1 MKLLTVI
8 LAALMLLPTLGH
20 AQNMIA
26 WPVDEAKKDPSFLTY
41 RNTMLELV
49 KAQDTEAFLKLVD
62 PEIHL
67 SFGGHSG
74 HEDMRRQL
82 NLSPDDLSEEYKS
95 QVTELR
101 DQYWNEIAK
110 VLKVGG
116 RFKDAAFVAPYT
128 WTAKTPEDADAYK
141 TYFVTGS
148 NVLLRSAGNSE
159 APIITRLSYNIVY
172 SVYSDEWD
180 LDADYLPIRLP
191 DGQAGYLSSQY
202 LRSQIDYRASFLK
215 LDGKWQ
221 MVMFIAGD

>member
-1 MKLLTVI
+1 MKLLTAI
-8 LAALMLLPTLGH
+8 LTTLMLLPALGH

-62 PEIHL
+62 PNIHL

-95 QVTELR
+95 QATKLR

-110 VLKVGG
+110 VLNLGG
-116 RFKDAAFVAPYT
+116 RFRDAAFVAPYT
-128 WTAKTPEDADAYK
+128 WTAKTPKDADAYK

-148 NVLLRSAGNSE
+148 NVLLRSAGNPD
-159 APIITRLSYNIVY
+159 APIIARLSYNIVY
-172 SVYSDEWD
+172 NDEWD
-180 LDADYLPIRLP
+180 PDADYLPIRLP

-202 LRSQIDYRASFLK
+202 LRSQIDYRAIFSK
-215 LDGKWQ
+215 VSGKWE
-221 MVMFIAGD
+221 MTMFIAGD